1 MKNNKNIT
9 PVPTEKTA
17 QKRGRGPVQRY
28 DDAIEG
34 TAKEKKELAM
44 TVGNNV
50 LTFYKMGMDR
60 VKTATELQDRIVDFF
75 EACAKTG
82 QFPSVEKMCLAIGY
96 DRRTVWDWEVGRHCG
111 LVQDSTL
118 SVSDIVKRAKEFLA
132 SYDAEAAMAGK
143 LNPVLYIFRSKNYY
157 GLQDKQEI
165 SIEPKQP
172 LGDQRSM
179 EEIAAS
185 VPDIAQIEMD
195 MED

>member
-1 MKNNKNIT
+1 MAENKTNRGSGASAE
-9 PVPTEKTA
+9 VPTKRR
-17 QKRGRGPVQRY
+17 QKGAVQRY
-28 DDAIEG
+28 DDAIKG
-34 TAKEKKELAM
+34 TDKEKKELAR

-75 EACAKTG
+75 EACAETG

-96 DRRTVWDWEVGRHCG
+96 DRRTVWDWEVERHCG

-132 SYDAEAAMAGK
+132 SYDAEAAMSGK

-165 SIEPKQP
+165 TIEPKQP
-172 LGDQRSM
+172 LGKTKTM

-185 VPDIAQIEMD
+185 VPELLEMD
-195 MED
+195 AEE